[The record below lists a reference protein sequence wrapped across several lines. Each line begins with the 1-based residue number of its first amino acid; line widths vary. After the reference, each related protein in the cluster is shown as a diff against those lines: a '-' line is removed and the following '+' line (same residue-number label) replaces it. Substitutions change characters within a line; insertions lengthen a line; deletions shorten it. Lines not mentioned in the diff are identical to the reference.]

1 MFARWVSKSSKCLLS
16 PISNQV
22 FCLVLVLVFSLEYE
36 VQVLCLHFS
45 PLFLWEKEKNKGEK
59 KGKKKIQ
66 PLQGNILPFS
76 LLILLDYYCQNSC
89 HIIAV

>member
-59 KGKKKIQ
+59 KEKKKNTTTAGQ
-66 PLQGNILPFS
+66 YTPLLPTNIIR
-76 LLILLDYYCQNSC
+76 LLLSK
-89 HIIAV
+89 